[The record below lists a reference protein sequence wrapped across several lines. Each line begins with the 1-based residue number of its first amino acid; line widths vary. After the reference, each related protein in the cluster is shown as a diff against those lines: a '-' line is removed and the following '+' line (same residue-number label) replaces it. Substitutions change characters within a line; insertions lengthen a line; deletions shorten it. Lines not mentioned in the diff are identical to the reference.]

1 MRQAA
6 LIVFLFLAIAVALFA
21 VQNAGPVTLRFG
33 FWSVEM
39 SLVVVVL
46 VAAALGAVLASLL
59 SLPGWFRDRRLLR
72 QQSKE
77 LETLRASRPSTL
89 PAPTASPEPQTPPPG
104 LSGPLPAE
112 CAGPSTGAFQ
122 VVGVDLG
129 KGGRVP

>member
-1 MRQAA
+1 
-6 LIVFLFLAIAVALFA
+6 LIIFLFLAIAVALFA

-46 VAAALGAVLASLL
+46 VAVALGAVLASLL

-77 LETLRASRPSTL
+77 LEALRASRPSTL
-89 PAPTASPEPQTPPPG
+89 PAPTASREPQTPPQ
-104 LSGPLPAE
+104 A
-112 CAGPSTGAFQ
+112 
-122 VVGVDLG
+122 
-129 KGGRVP
+129 

>member
-6 LIVFLFLAIAVALFA
+6 LILFLLLAIAVALFA

-89 PAPTASPEPQTPPPG
+89 PASTASPEPQTRPP
-104 LSGPLPAE
+104 A
-112 CAGPSTGAFQ
+112 
-122 VVGVDLG
+122 
-129 KGGRVP
+129 

>member
-6 LIVFLFLAIAVALFA
+6 LIIFLFLAIAVALFA
-21 VQNAGPVTLRFG
+21 VQNAGPVTLRLG

-46 VAAALGAVLASLL
+46 VAVALGAVLASML

-77 LETLRASRPSTL
+77 LEALRASRPSTL
-89 PAPTASPEPQTPPPG
+89 PAPTASREPQTPPQG
-104 LSGPLPAE
+104 
-112 CAGPSTGAFQ
+112 
-122 VVGVDLG
+122 
-129 KGGRVP
+129 

>member
-6 LIVFLFLAIAVALFA
+6 LILFLLLAIAVALFA
-21 VQNAGPVTLRFG
+21 VQNAGPVTLRLG

-46 VAAALGAVLASLL
+46 VAVALGAVLASML

-77 LETLRASRPSTL
+77 LEALRASRPSTL
-89 PAPTASPEPQTPPPG
+89 PAPTVSPEPQTPPP
-104 LSGPLPAE
+104 A
-112 CAGPSTGAFQ
+112 
-122 VVGVDLG
+122 
-129 KGGRVP
+129 

>member
-6 LIVFLFLAIAVALFA
+6 LILFLFLAIAVALFA

-77 LETLRASRPSTL
+77 LEALRVSRSSTL
-89 PAPTASPEPQTPPPG
+89 PASTASPEPPTR
-104 LSGPLPAE
+104 PA
-112 CAGPSTGAFQ
+112 A
-122 VVGVDLG
+122 
-129 KGGRVP
+129 